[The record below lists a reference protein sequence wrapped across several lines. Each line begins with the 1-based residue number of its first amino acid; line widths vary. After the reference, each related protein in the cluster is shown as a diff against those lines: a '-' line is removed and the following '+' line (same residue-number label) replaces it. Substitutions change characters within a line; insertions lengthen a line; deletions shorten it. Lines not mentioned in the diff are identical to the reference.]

1 MLLDNGILYLRK
13 LSAGYKLVVSK
24 FNSKLQEVVS
34 HECITL
40 ARCHTRQQYHRAQN
54 IQNVGLRTSRSQN
67 GHITRGQKRITR
79 RPTQIH
85 HPLPD
90 HLKRSTGSMIS
101 SSSFPSDIK
110 HFQHQASN
118 AFHILR
124 GTQLF
129 HLIMFEINVPF
140 HWTFAETYLEN
151 TGFKLGVYMYTS
163 LVHTFRGKSVPSRA
177 LSYTL

>member
-1 MLLDNGILYLRK
+1 MLLDHGILFPRK
-13 LSAGYKLVVSK
+13 LFVGYKLLSFLVMK
-24 FNSKLQEVVS
+24 IREVVNQN
-34 HECITL
+34 ECITL

-54 IQNVGLRTSRSQN
+54 IHNIGLRTSRSQN

-79 RPTQIH
+79 PPSQIH

-90 HLKRSTGSMIS
+90 HLKRSTGSLI

-110 HFQHQASN
+110 HFQHQALN

-129 HLIMFEINVPF
+129 HLIMFETNV
-140 HWTFAETYLEN
+140 
-151 TGFKLGVYMYTS
+151 S
-163 LVHTFRGKSVPSRA
+163 LH
-177 LSYTL
+177 